1 MSFACWQGLSPEQ
14 KRYATYLAFRGLG
27 EKLRPKVVSCTIN
40 AAGDTLTLGFSK
52 PVVAGSDGFNDGL
65 TLNTDGVAT
74 KSARD
79 VVLGWEKSNVAVPES
94 VKTLRSITGGRAD
107 LARMSVGLRV
117 VRRLLTRA

>member
-1 MSFACWQGLSPEQ
+1 MSNTPMSFACWQGLSPEQ

-65 TLNTDGVAT
+65 TLNTDGVA
-74 KSARD
+74 
-79 VVLGWEKSNVAVPES
+79 VAATYAS
-94 VKTLRSITGGRAD
+94 GSGTNTLVYALDAIVNAAD
-107 LARMSVGLRV
+107 T
-117 VRRLLTRA
+117 LTLDYTQPGY